1 MLRVLLMGT
10 GVAATVLVG
19 SVAAAE
25 TGTDVAVA
33 APVAAPAEVAPEPS
47 AEPVPEP
54 EDPREEDGNA
64 EEPSAEPAPPPEDP
78 REEDEN
84 EEEPSPDPP
93 PEPSPEPG
101 PEPED
106 PREDEEESEEE
117 EPSPAPAPEPEAPS
131 EGEDECGP
139 VDVPCMVV
147 NGFFGWINEVVA
159 DFLNSGLMLAG
170 VSMMLMTPSS
180 SGIQSVWEASA
191 GIVNTSFVLI
201 VTAAGVLVM
210 GHQTVQTSTGIKE
223 ILPRLVLAFIAVNA
237 SWFICQQLGLL
248 ASAVSVAILGETA
261 DEDSVNQAMA
271 RFLSN
276 PRDEGL
282 ITAGFMLMAAVA
294 GVIFVFTVI
303 IRLMLW
309 ILLTAAAPLALAAHA
324 LPQTQGLA
332 RLWWRAIGALLIMQ
346 VGQALVLRMVMTL
359 FLEREGLSMFDPLGT
374 AGSLIEL
381 QVLLACLYV
390 LIRVPFWAGK
400 QIFNPSASPLVKGA
414 KLATSI
420 LLFKGLG
427 VGKAAAGQKAGKALT
442 SAKSG
447 AVGQRMAAPRPPSG
461 PAPRTPST
469 PGTPRWRQSE
479 LPGMRPGSS
488 AGSGPATGTQ
498 RPLPGIDS
506 QIDPAEQRRLRERRR
521 WVQPTLPSGEADRPP
536 HHRQDPLPGME
547 DTPRAHQDPL
557 PGMSNPAQARQ
568 ESLFETTSGMRRP
581 PAQRRSGFQERQHQ
595 SERRRRAARQAAAQQ
610 PLPGRRQIPPRHRG
624 RNPRGRF

>member
-1 MLRVLLMGT
+1 
-10 GVAATVLVG
+10 
-19 SVAAAE
+19 
-25 TGTDVAVA
+25 
-33 APVAAPAEVAPEPS
+33 
-47 AEPVPEP
+47 
-54 EDPREEDGNA
+54 
-64 EEPSAEPAPPPEDP
+64 
-78 REEDEN
+78 
-84 EEEPSPDPP
+84 
-93 PEPSPEPG
+93 
-101 PEPED
+101 
-106 PREDEEESEEE
+106 
-117 EPSPAPAPEPEAPS
+117 
-131 EGEDECGP
+131 
-139 VDVPCMVV
+139 MVV

-237 SWFICQQLGLL
+237 SWFLCQQLGLL
-248 ASAVSVAILGETA
+248 ASAVSVAILGDTA
-261 DEDSVNQAMA
+261 DEGSVNQAMA
-271 RFLSN
+271 RVLSN

-447 AVGQRMAAPRPPSG
+447 AVGQRIASARPPSG

-469 PGTPRWRQSE
+469 PGTPRWRQPE
-479 LPGMRPGSS
+479 LPGMRSRSS
-488 AGSGPATGTQ
+488 AGPGPATGRQ
-498 RPLPGIDS
+498 KPVPGIDS
-506 QIDPAEQRRLRERRR
+506 QIDPGEQQRLRERRR
-521 WVQPTLPSGEADRPP
+521 WVQPPCPPDRRPARLTIGKTRCRGWKTHRVRTRTPSQGCRTQRKRAKSPCSSPPRVCAVRLPNAGAGFRSASTSPSGVVAR
-536 HHRQDPLPGME
+536 R
-547 DTPRAHQDPL
+547 
-557 PGMSNPAQARQ
+557 ARQ
-568 ESLFETTSGMRRP
+568 PG
-581 PAQRRSGFQERQHQ
+581 
-595 SERRRRAARQAAAQQ
+595 AARSHRATEAATQE
-610 PLPGRRQIPPRHRG
+610 GGSRCRVYGCPPMWNARTRSWPDS
-624 RNPRGRF
+624 RCANY